1 MALRLRRET
10 ALDLTLEGTV
20 GSFRV
25 GASHG
30 GSRSLEVKYL
40 LTHVGLN
47 FSSSSNDKLLSA
59 LAPVREIFD
68 FKSLDFDEIMQR
80 DIDDARVSGE
90 LVPYLLD
97 EQSKDMIKLFPPI
110 VIVVMPIQESR
121 TQPESFYP
129 EVKVE
134 TLDPEGD
141 REHSIHSTRSGSLGS
156 EVFQFEQPID
166 DGRPLTSDLVRL
178 KLNTHRTRLVI
189 VDGQHRAMALLAIYR
204 NLKDQWS
211 DERRAP
217 FKEYYS
223 VWTKNYI
230 EQFNLNEINLPVLI
244 CTIPE
249 LDKAYTGDF
258 DMKKAARSIFLT
270 LNKTARQ
277 VSDARNKLLDDND
290 LISFLMRRT
299 LSHIKDLDERSQHAL
314 RIVNVELDQEGSR
327 QKIQTPVAITGV
339 PHIYYMTEHMMLDNG
354 GTVRGVKP
362 RAGTFYNRTRLD
374 DLLARLDGR
383 NLLGA
388 TTADTIRRDLFTA
401 AAAETLGV
409 QYDSTYGR
417 FVIGALQRFAPL
429 DRHNRAV
436 IEMGEQLES
445 EHDRQL
451 KPILLEGQ
459 GIGRVFEHHRISLR
473 QRLRNGYFKTDV
485 PEIEASSRRLD
496 ATATRIADTVARLQ
510 RDRANRLFG
519 DLTDKKLVR
528 GEDGEIHF
536 KMVDWCNRLY
546 DELFTTVAFQTA
558 LVCGFLGLVE
568 KAERKLKKGDL
579 SDSSLIDRN
588 LVFDEYVTQLN
599 KFFIPS
605 TPAHLKRLIRVFNG
619 DVADDKDVWAVR
631 PSAQTFREVVY
642 RAEMQPDQWPKYRYL
657 MLEVWRPSHPV
668 LLAVVSEERVECRAE
683 VFAALH
689 DHYETSFCR
698 ENQKAKDELSKEE
711 RKSIFNQAFETYSGL
726 IKNLG
731 AVALDRK
738 VMRDALSQV
747 SAASATEANPAIDG
761 EETS

>member
-25 GASHG
+25 GTGSG

-47 FSSSSNDKLLSA
+47 FATSSNDKLLSA
-59 LAPVREIFD
+59 LAPVREIFE
-68 FKSLDFDEIMQR
+68 FQSLDFDEIMQR
-80 DIDDARVSGE
+80 DIDDARVSAE

-110 VIVVMPIQESR
+110 VIVVMPIREGR
-121 TQPESFYP
+121 TQPESYYP
-129 EVKVE
+129 EVSIE

-141 REHSIHSTRSGSLGS
+141 REHPVLSTRSGAVGS

-223 VWTKNYI
+223 AWTKNYI
-230 EQFNLNEINLPVLI
+230 ERFNLNEINLPVLL

-249 LDKAYTGDF
+249 LDTAYTGDF

-299 LSHIKDLDERSQHAL
+299 LSHIKERDARSPHAL

-388 TTADTIRRDLFTA
+388 GTADTIRRDLFTA
-401 AAAETLGV
+401 AAAEKLAT
-409 QYDSTYGR
+409 QFDRRYGAY
-417 FVIGALQRFAPL
+417 VIGALERFAPF

-436 IEMGEQLES
+436 IEMGEQLER
-445 EHDRQL
+445 EQDRQL

-459 GIGRVFEHHRISLR
+459 GIGRVFEAHRTSLR
-473 QRLRNGYFKTDV
+473 QRLRNGYFRTDV

-496 ATATRIADTVARLQ
+496 ATATRIEDTVTRLR
-510 RDRANRLFG
+510 RDRAARLFG
-519 DLTDKKLVR
+519 DLSDKKLVR
-528 GEDGEIHF
+528 GEDGAIHS

-568 KAERKLKKGDL
+568 KAERKLKKGEFGDQPP
-579 SDSSLIDRN
+579 IDRDQA
-588 LVFDEYVTQLN
+588 FDEYVTQLN
-599 KFFIPS
+599 QFFVPRS
-605 TPAHLKRLIRVFNG
+605 PAQLKRLIRVFTG
-619 DVADDKDVWAVR
+619 EVADDKEVWAVR
-631 PSAQTFREVVY
+631 PSNQTFRSVVY

-657 MLEVWRPSHPV
+657 LLEIWHPTHPA
-668 LLAVVSEERVECRAE
+668 LQAILGEERSECRAE

-689 DHYETSFCR
+689 DHYETAFCR
-698 ENQKAKDELSKEE
+698 ENQKAKDELSKDE
-711 RKSIFNQAFETYSGL
+711 RKGIFTQAFDTYAGL
-726 IKNLG
+726 IRNIG
-731 AVALDRK
+731 ADALDRK
-738 VMRDALSQV
+738 SMREALSQV
-747 SAASATEANPAIDG
+747 PAAAATEADAEL
-761 EETS
+761 EEEVD